1 MQNMTADDAKVAEM
15 SFNVFEKILTS
26 IDFKTKEELIDL
38 ANIMVNKV
46 ESGDYPEIVKLAY
59 ADARKKIEILTLDQ
73 LNEIKSIVLMDD

>member
-38 ANIMVNKV
+38 ANIMVKKV